1 MKSLY
6 SVLVALAILV
16 FSPVLSAQESPLPNF
31 TEPAV
36 MLGEPTATS
45 LVGFRKAL
53 ISTAEQAVKSGEISR
68 VELFKLR
75 VATMNPKVLK
85 QMHQACAEQVLSDGK
100 AKSFSA
106 IDWSKL
112 IEIIKELLPVILQ
125 IISLFS

>member
-1 MKSLY
+1 MGCQ
-6 SVLVALAILV
+6 AC
-16 FSPVLSAQESPLPNF
+16 AQETPLPSF
-31 TEPAV
+31 SEPTV
-36 MLGEPTATS
+36 MLGEPTTTS
-45 LVGFRKAL
+45 LVSFRKAL

-75 VATMNPKVLK
+75 VATMNQKVLK